1 MLLLDAGHNFPARVL
16 LSGRA
21 LHIPDWSKVDLPAH
35 QREVQA
41 DLKVNSA
48 LMLPLVRDGE
58 CIGVL
63 GVGRAETQ
71 AFAPREIALL
81 ESFADQAVIA
91 IENVRLFNE
100 TKEALERQT
109 ASNDILKVMA
119 ASPGDV
125 QPVFDAIVADAQRL
139 TGATTCHVHRVDG
152 EWLQLAAF
160 SASDEASAAA
170 LKRMFP
176 LRIADFAAAAQLRA
190 GQPQLVADAETDE
203 RFNATIRAAM
213 RARGVR
219 SSAIV
224 PLMRGGE
231 WIGGISVNRAEAGVL
246 DTRKLDLLRG
256 FADQAAIA
264 IQNARLFNET
274 KEALER
280 ETASAEV
287 LRVVGGS
294 MADAQPVF
302 ESICASMSRLLPGA
316 DLAIGSL
323 GDDGLIH
330 WRAGLGESLDAM
342 RQLFPRPAPASAR
355 LLTGKATFLPDLLHG
370 EGVPESLR
378 EGVRKLGRNTSM
390 LSAAMT
396 LGDQVYGTIAAFH
409 FDMRPFSDDDARLIK
424 SFADQAVIAIQNARL
439 FNETQEALEQQT
451 ATADILRVISESPND
466 IQPVFHAIVGTA
478 FRLFKDATAILLMR
492 EGDHFRVMSVARPG
506 QPISGPSAE
515 LTPLDAQANF
525 PSQVMLGKKALQL
538 PDWLAIELTPHQ
550 QQVQAAEGFRSSLML
565 PIMQGDECIGAFG
578 IARKEPGEFS
588 AKQIALL
595 RAFVDQAVIAIQNVR
610 LFRETQ
616 EALERQTATAE
627 VLQVISSSVADT
639 QPVFEKILDSCQR
652 LFSGAGLGI
661 TLVGDDGQVHLNA
674 HRGLSPED
682 AEDVGRFFPRA
693 IDESI
698 QGYAIRK
705 RRVLHYPDIM
715 GVPRVPEVLREIVAR
730 KGNASALIAPM
741 LWQDRGVGAIHVYRR
756 PQAPFSDKEID
767 LLKTFADQAAI
778 AIQNA
783 QLFKETQEALSRQT
797 ATAEILQAISGLKD
811 DLAPVVS
818 TIIDCCQRL
827 RPDLDVIQIERISD
841 ETVHLIELRT
851 GPAVPPRRRK
861 VWQNLIRGLFPFPE
875 QALRTSPARVPAG
888 RSIPNVRDDPDVPER
903 CAVWRSASA

>member
-1 MLLLDAGHNFPARVL
+1 M
-16 LSGRA
+16 
-21 LHIPDWSKVDLPAH
+21 
-35 QREVQA
+35 QA
-41 DLKVNSA
+41 DLDGQLRADVV
-48 LMLPLVRDGE
+48 PLVRDGE

-63 GVGRAETQ
+63 GVVRVPERRPSPTS
-71 AFAPREIALL
+71 EIALL
-81 ESFADQAVIA
+81 ETFADQAVIA

-160 SASDEASAAA
+160 SASDEGSAAA

-224 PLMRGGE
+224 PMMRGGE

-246 DTRKLDLLRG
+246 DARKLD
-256 FADQAAIA
+256 AA
-264 IQNARLFNET
+264 ARLCRPGGDRHPERAAVQRD

-330 WRAGLGESLDAM
+330 WRAGFGESLDAM

-355 LLTGKATFLPDLLHG
+355 LLTGKATFFPDLLHG
-370 EGVPESLR
+370 EGVPDSLR
-378 EGVRKLGRNTSM
+378 EGARKLGRNSSM

-451 ATADILRVISESPND
+451 ATAEHP
-466 IQPVFHAIVGTA
+466 
-478 FRLFKDATAILLMR
+478 
-492 EGDHFRVMSVARPG
+492 ARD
-506 QPISGPSAE
+506 QRIAE
-515 LTPLDAQANF
+515 RHPA
-525 PSQVMLGKKALQL
+525 
-538 PDWLAIELTPHQ
+538 
-550 QQVQAAEGFRSSLML
+550 
-565 PIMQGDECIGAFG
+565 
-578 IARKEPGEFS
+578 
-588 AKQIALL
+588 
-595 RAFVDQAVIAIQNVR
+595 
-610 LFRETQ
+610 
-616 EALERQTATAE
+616 
-627 VLQVISSSVADT
+627 
-639 QPVFEKILDSCQR
+639 
-652 LFSGAGLGI
+652 
-661 TLVGDDGQVHLNA
+661 
-674 HRGLSPED
+674 
-682 AEDVGRFFPRA
+682 
-693 IDESI
+693 
-698 QGYAIRK
+698 
-705 RRVLHYPDIM
+705 
-715 GVPRVPEVLREIVAR
+715 GVPR
-730 KGNASALIAPM
+730 
-741 LWQDRGVGAIHVYRR
+741 HRR
-756 PQAPFSDKEID
+756 H
-767 LLKTFADQAAI
+767 
-778 AIQNA
+778 
-783 QLFKETQEALSRQT
+783 
-797 ATAEILQAISGLKD
+797 GL
-811 DLAPVVS
+811 
-818 TIIDCCQRL
+818 
-827 RPDLDVIQIERISD
+827 
-841 ETVHLIELRT
+841 
-851 GPAVPPRRRK
+851 PAVQGRD
-861 VWQNLIRGLFPFPE
+861 GLRCSC
-875 QALRTSPARVPAG
+875 ARATTSG
-888 RSIPNVRDDPDVPER
+888 
-903 CAVWRSASA
+903 